1 MESTFHELTELLL
14 EKNGELSYERA
25 RTWVELVWE
34 DFETTYAK
42 AGYEYQGKEMTERV
56 VRQWITNYGSRI
68 HEFAARNPKYKHL
81 LHHKESNEDDGLV
94 H

>member
-1 MESTFHELTELLL
+1 METTFHELTELLL
-14 EKNGELSYERA
+14 EINSELSYERA

-42 AGYEYQGKEMTERV
+42 AGYEYQGKEVTERV

-81 LHHKESNEDDGLV
+81 LENEQSNEDDGLV

>member
-14 EKNGELSYERA
+14 ENNTQLSYERA

-42 AGYEYQGKEMTERV
+42 AGYEYQGKEMTEKV

-81 LHHKESNEDDGLV
+81 LENEDSNEDDGLI

>member
-1 MESTFHELTELLL
+1 MESIFHELTQLLMDENSKL
-14 EKNGELSYERA
+14 TYEKA

-42 AGYEYQGKEMTERV
+42 AGYEYKGKEVTEKV
-56 VRQWITNYGSRI
+56 VRQWIATYGTNV
-68 HEFAARNPKYKHL
+68 HDFAASNPKYSHL
-81 LHHKESNEDDGLV
+81 LDDGDHTV

>member
-1 MESTFHELTELLL
+1 MESIFHELTQLLMDENSKL
-14 EKNGELSYERA
+14 TYEKA

-42 AGYEYQGKEMTERV
+42 AGYEYKGKEVTEKV
-56 VRQWITNYGSRI
+56 VRQWIATYGTNV
-68 HEFAARNPKYKHL
+68 HDFAARNPKYSHL
-81 LHHKESNEDDGLV
+81 LDDGDHTV